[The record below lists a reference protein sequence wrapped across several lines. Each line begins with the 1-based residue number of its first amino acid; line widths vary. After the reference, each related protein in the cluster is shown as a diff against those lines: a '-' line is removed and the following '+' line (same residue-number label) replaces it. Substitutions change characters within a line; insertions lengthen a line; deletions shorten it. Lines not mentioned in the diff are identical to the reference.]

1 LPETLEEGRTIIR
14 NLRRSAKLFL
24 VKNVYSLI
32 LILVCFTGWFG
43 LRFPYLPQQVTLLN
57 WLVIGL
63 PALVITF
70 SRERSKVAT
79 RPRFLREVGW
89 FAQRTGVVF
98 ALSGLVLLFICHELW
113 PDPDLVF
120 QHGEWVRPHRT
131 QQTMLLSLL
140 VLLGVTALFRAL
152 RDAEP
157 APLVGDRRF
166 RILGVIAIPT
176 YLLAMYVSPVADFF
190 VLKPLDVLQWAVV
203 LACAVAGYGL
213 SV

>member
-1 LPETLEEGRTIIR
+1 
-14 NLRRSAKLFL
+14 
-24 VKNVYSLI
+24 VYSLI
-32 LILVCFTGWFG
+32 LILLCFTGWFG

-70 SRERSKVAT
+70 SRERSKAAT
-79 RPRFLREVGW
+79 RPRFLLEVGW
-89 FAQRTGVVF
+89 FALRTGVVF
-98 ALSGLVLLFICHELW
+98 ALTGLVLLFIAHQLW

-120 QHGEWVRPHRT
+120 QHGEWVRRHRT

-157 APLVGDRRF
+157 VPLVGDRRF
-166 RILGVIAIPT
+166 RILGIVAIPT
-176 YLLAMYVSPVADFF
+176 YLLAMYVGPIAEFF
-190 VLKPLDVLQWAVV
+190 VLKPLDLPQWVVV
-203 LACAVAGYGL
+203 LACVAAGYGA
-213 SV
+213 SVWTDYWRVGFLKDLEEERPATARGTG